1 MAAPS
6 GIVRY
11 PGPGCIVEFMQGNRP
26 ITAWVLEEQAGKLRL
41 LLANRRETKLTTN
54 RLLPWSGP
62 VYSGEYG
69 RQQIIDLLELHRQ
82 RRDDRE
88 TTLDALELWTLAQGE
103 VDRASLEWFAELLWE
118 APEVDDL
125 AALGRAMLACKTH
138 FKFQP
143 PDFEVYTAEKVDAR
157 LAEQEATRQREALV
171 AAGNEFV
178 RILWDVHSRRRTL
191 PPETSPERPA
201 PDIAEQL
208 AALVMTRL
216 ADPDDHDSEA
226 VWKQVTKGLPD
237 DPHLALH
244 LAKTWGLVPEHHNF
258 WMDRAGY
265 DPGNAW
271 AAGHADDIAALRAAV
286 ESARREPLGTPF
298 ISIDSATTRDID
310 DAFHIEAR
318 GDGGFRLWLALACP
332 ALAWP
337 YGSELDKAVLRRAT
351 SIYLPEAT
359 HHMLPE
365 ELGTGFFSLL
375 AGQDR
380 PALVLAMEV
389 APDGEL
395 QSCVPGGAWV
405 NLAANLT
412 YEACEACLAA
422 VAPPQAAPNPDD
434 DLLAAML
441 AGAPDAE
448 DAASAPTAAPIPLPD
463 NAAAPHA
470 DRLAVADRLARALQS
485 HRIGRGAVIIER
497 DDPKVTLSG
506 EGSATV
512 VDIAEQPTTPRSQS
526 IVAEMMILAN
536 AGVARWAGENRVAL
550 LHRTQDVGIP
560 REYAGVWR
568 APHEVARVV
577 KALASS
583 LLETSPRPHAG
594 IGVPAYSP
602 VTSPLRRYPDLI
614 NETQVLHA
622 LATGQGR
629 WTREE
634 LDAMLPLLNARLDA
648 AGQVQRFRPRYWKL
662 LHFRQKG
669 DKTWWHAVVT
679 EENDAFVTVS
689 LPREQLFLRGR
700 RATFGDK
707 VNPGQHFRV
716 RVGKIHPLN
725 NEIQILDA
733 EEE

>member
-6 GIVRY
+6 GIVRH

-26 ITAWVLEEQAGKLRL
+26 VTAWVLEEQAGKLRL
-41 LLANRRETKLTTN
+41 LLANRRETKLTAN

-62 VYSGEYG
+62 VYSGDLG
-69 RQQIIDLLELHRQ
+69 RQQVIDLLELHRA
-82 RRDDRE
+82 RRDERE
-88 TTLDALELWTLAQGE
+88 TTLDPLDLWTLAQGE

-118 APEVDDL
+118 HPDVDDL

-143 PDFEVYTAEKVDAR
+143 PDFEIYSAEKVDAR
-157 LAEQEATRQREALV
+157 MAELESTRRREALV
-171 AAGNEFV
+171 TAGNDFA

-191 PPETSPERPA
+191 PPDTSPDRPA
-201 PDIAEQL
+201 ADIAAQL
-208 AALVMTRL
+208 AALFMTRL
-216 ADPDDHDSEA
+216 ADPDDHESET

-244 LAKTWGLVPEHHNF
+244 LAKAWGLVPEHHNF

-265 DPGNAW
+265 DPGNGW
-271 AAGHADDIAALRAAV
+271 ASRHTADIAALRAAV
-286 ESARREPLGTPF
+286 ESARREPLTMPF
-298 ISIDSATTRDID
+298 ISIDAATTRDID
-310 DAFHIEAR
+310 DAFHIEPR
-318 GDGGFRLWLALACP
+318 DDGGFRLWLALACP

-337 YGSELDKAVLRRAT
+337 HGSELDKAVLRRAT
-351 SIYLPEAT
+351 SIYLPEGT

-380 PALVLAMEV
+380 PALVLALEV

-395 QSCVPGGAWV
+395 QSCVPGSAWV
-405 NLAANLT
+405 RLDANLT
-412 YEACEACLAA
+412 YEACEAGL
-422 VAPPQAAPNPDD
+422 
-434 DLLAAML
+434 
-441 AGAPDAE
+441 
-448 DAASAPTAAPIPLPD
+448 DAASPLPD

-470 DRLAVADRLARALQS
+470 RKLAVADRLARALQAC
-485 HRIGRGAVIIER
+485 RIGRGAVVIER

-506 EGSATV
+506 EGPDTI
-512 VDIAEQPTTPRSQS
+512 VDIDGQPATPRSQS

-536 AGVARWAGENRVAL
+536 AGIARWAEENRVAL

-583 LLETSPRPHAG
+583 LLETAPRPHAG
-594 IGVPAYSP
+594 IGMPAYSP

-669 DKTWWHAVVT
+669 DKAWWHAVVT

-689 LPREQLFLRGR
+689 LPHEQLLLRGR
-700 RATFGDK
+700 RAIFGDK
-707 VNPGQHFRV
+707 VNPGQKFRV